1 MGDENLQAVV
11 EALLF
16 VSDRPLTMHQIQ
28 EVLKESKPNLRQE
41 DIATILSELKA
52 GYESSGRSFQIQE
65 VASGYQLK
73 TLPRYAPFIA
83 KLLQD
88 ELKERLTIP
97 ALETLAIIAYR
108 QPVTRADVESV
119 RGVSIDGIVK
129 TLMDKDLIRIV
140 GKKDIPGK
148 PFLFGTTKEFLMH
161 FGLKDLNDLPNME
174 EFKQALV
181 SREKQLDQHRA
192 AAGMDAG
199 SSAVAESSVAPTGQ
213 AEEMVEEHES
223 T

>member
-1 MGDENLQAVV
+1 MSMGEENLKSIV

-16 VSDRPLTMHQIQ
+16 VSERPISLHRIQ
-28 EVLKESKPNLRQE
+28 EVLKDSKPDIRLE
-41 DIATILSELKA
+41 DVATILSELRA
-52 GYESSGRSFQIQE
+52 TYENSGRSFQIQE

-88 ELKERLTIP
+88 EMRERLTIP
-97 ALETLAIIAYR
+97 ALETLAIIAYK

-119 RGVSIDGIVK
+119 RGVNIDGIIK

-161 FGLKDLNDLPNME
+161 FGLKDLNELPNME
-174 EFKQALV
+174 EFQQALV
-181 SREKQLDQHRA
+181 EREKQLEQQRA
-192 AAGMDAG
+192 AAGTQVDKG
-199 SSAVAESSVAPTGQ
+199 T
-213 AEEMVEEHES
+213 
-223 T
+223 